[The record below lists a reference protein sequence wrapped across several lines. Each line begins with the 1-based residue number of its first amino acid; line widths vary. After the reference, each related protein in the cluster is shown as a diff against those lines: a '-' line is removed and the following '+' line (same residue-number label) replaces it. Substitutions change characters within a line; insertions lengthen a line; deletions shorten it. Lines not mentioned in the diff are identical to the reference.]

1 MDLRY
6 YLKIFAKNWIWFV
19 ITALSVV
26 AIGAA
31 YGKYKE
37 SRPVSYQVS
46 LLLNVT
52 RSGTQ
57 TTDAYRFDD
66 FYRLQADEKFADT
79 VVKWLVNPRIVTDIF
94 NENGIISGGINLR
107 TLSKFF
113 KARRLSAQAI
123 EVDFS
128 AVSVREAQDI
138 SESTVK
144 ELNSEIKNLNQ
155 YQKED
160 NWFKIVGDDPV
171 IKEYKVNW
179 KNVIFISLILGV
191 FLGIWTV
198 LVRHYLT
205 KR

>member
-1 MDLRY
+1 MDLKQ
-6 YLKIFAKNWIWFV
+6 YLKIFLKNRTWFL
-19 ITALSVV
+19 ITILCVV
-26 AIGAA
+26 VVGAV

-37 SRPVSYQVS
+37 SRPTSYQVS

-94 NENGIISGGINLR
+94 NENGMISGGIDLKK
-107 TLSKFF
+107 LSKFF
-113 KARRLSAQAI
+113 KPKRLSSQTI
-123 EVDFS
+123 EVNFTSNS
-128 AVSVREAQDI
+128 AREAQDL

-144 ELNSEIKNLNQ
+144 ALNSEIKSLNQ

-160 NWFKIVGDDPV
+160 NWFKIVGDEPV
-171 IKEYKVNW
+171 IKEYKVDW
-179 KNVIFISLILGV
+179 KNVFLVSLILGV

-198 LVRHYLT
+198 LIRHYLT
-205 KR
+205 RQ

>member
-1 MDLRY
+1 MDLKQ
-6 YLKIFAKNWIWFV
+6 YLKIFLKNRIWFLITILCV
-19 ITALSVV
+19 IV
-26 AIGAA
+26 IGAV

-37 SRPVSYQVS
+37 SRPVSYQIS

-94 NENGIISGGINLR
+94 NENGMISGGIDLKK
-107 TLSKFF
+107 LSKFF
-113 KARRLSAQAI
+113 KPKRLSSQTI
-123 EVDFS
+123 EVNFTSNS
-128 AVSVREAQDI
+128 AREAQDL

-144 ELNSEIKNLNQ
+144 ALNSEIKSLNQ

-160 NWFKIVGDDPV
+160 NWFKIVGDEPV
-171 IKEYKVNW
+171 IKEYKVDW
-179 KNVIFISLILGV
+179 KNVFLVSLILGV

-198 LVRHYLT
+198 LIRHYLT
-205 KR
+205 RQ